1 MRDYIERLLVEYRT
15 KGVLVDANLLLLY
28 VVGVYDPNWIE
39 RFKRASTFTVG
50 DFELLDR
57 FLGHFQ
63 TVATTP
69 PVLTKVGN
77 FLGQISEEG
86 ARRECTELF
95 RRLIPELDETHHPS
109 EELCEYPYF
118 RQFRLTD
125 TGIAEVSADTY
136 LVVTDDFPLFHRLAN
151 DEQAVINFNHLRT
164 ANW

>member
-1 MRDYIERLLVEYRT
+1 MRSHVEQLLIEYRPE
-15 KGVLVDANLLLLY
+15 GVLVDANLLLLY
-28 VVGVYDPNWIE
+28 VVGVHSPRLIE
-39 RFKRASTFTVG
+39 QFKRTSKYTED

-57 FLGHFQ
+57 LLGQFE

-69 PVLTKVGN
+69 HVLTEVSN
-77 FLGQISEEG
+77 FLGQLPEKPC
-86 ARRECTELF
+86 RECKARL
-95 RRLIPELDETHHPS
+95 RRLIPELEETYRAS
-109 EELCEYPYF
+109 AELCDHPYF

-136 LVVTDDFPLFHRLAN
+136 LVVTDDLPLYHALAN